1 MKPTRVTR
9 EEILAMT
16 PEELDELSAELQ
28 GWVKRSVSGV
38 DTWCI
43 DNAPYDLPPTYA
55 VDFWHPLHKHNSG
68 DRIAKLP

>member
-43 DNAPYDLPPTYA
+43 DNAPYDLLRCVVCDGLRENDA
-55 VDFWHPLHKHNSG
+55 W
-68 DRIAKLP
+68 